1 MFYLKCMAK
10 KKKKEPN
17 KNGVIRDSGGKI
29 VAGSGPLNPKG
40 RPKGTLSLVALL
52 KKKLESVAPN
62 SQKTWA
68 ELFIDKMFF
77 TAINDR
83 GDSALMKDIVNRI
96 DGMPKQN
103 IGFGADDTI
112 EKIEIEIVKS
122 RKNNDI
128 QTENN
133 AGVGEELQGVS
144 GQDNQGGAE
153 PRGNGVKQVV

>member
-52 KKKLESVAPN
+52 KKKLESVAP
-62 SQKTWA
+62 SGQKTWA
-68 ELFIDKMFF
+68 ELFIDKMLL
-77 TAINDR
+77 TAINDK
-83 GDSALMKDIVNRI
+83 GDSALMRDIVNRI

-103 IGFGADDTI
+103 IGFGLEDAID
-112 EKIEIEIVKS
+112 KIEIEIVKS
-122 RKNNDI
+122 NDTKI
-128 QTENN
+128 KDNS
-133 AGVGEELQGVS
+133 GLGEELRGISESENESDTQS
-144 GQDNQGGAE
+144 GGD
-153 PRGNGVKQVV
+153 GVK